1 MVINTIKRTSTISPQ
16 NNKIKEEDY
25 PIHDWYRFILSF
37 PPHLVRK
44 YITKFNINS
53 NMTIL
58 DPFCGTGTVLVESK
72 KNGINSIGI
81 EANPIAAYASVV
93 KTNWTVD
100 PEKLLNHAN
109 EIAEKS
115 LITLKEKGIDDENP
129 DREVKILFPDI
140 IINKLPEEKEKLLL
154 RNSISSLPLHKTLIL
169 IENIEKYKDIRF
181 YDYERL
187 ALAKALVFYISNLRF
202 GPEIGIGKCK
212 VDTSVIKSWLD
223 CVRKMSTDL
232 CNLDIHSEG
241 GATIYKEDSRFLA
254 NIIKHKSIDAVITS
268 PPYPN
273 EKDYT
278 RITRLELVLLGF
290 INNKNELR
298 LLKDKFIR
306 SNTRGIYK
314 NDNDDMIIANFKE
327 ITRIADEIEKRR
339 IQLGK
344 NSGFEKLYA
353 RLTKL
358 YFGGMHRHLD
368 CLRPFLSP
376 GAKLA
381 YVVGDQA
388 SYLQVMIRTGHLLA
402 EIASSLGYKVIDIE
416 TFRERFAT
424 ATKQYLREEVLILEW
439 EGYNR

>member
-1 MVINTIKRTSTISPQ
+1 M
-16 NNKIKEEDY
+16 
-25 PIHDWYRFILSF
+25 
-37 PPHLVRK
+37 
-44 YITKFNINS
+44 
-53 NMTIL
+53 
-58 DPFCGTGTVLVESK
+58 
-72 KNGINSIGI
+72 
-81 EANPIAAYASVV
+81 
-93 KTNWTVD
+93 
-100 PEKLLNHAN
+100 
-109 EIAEKS
+109 
-115 LITLKEKGIDDENP
+115 
-129 DREVKILFPDI
+129 
-140 IINKLPEEKEKLLL
+140 
-154 RNSISSLPLHKTLIL
+154 
-169 IENIEKYKDIRF
+169 
-181 YDYERL
+181 
-187 ALAKALVFYISNLRF
+187 AKALVLDISNLRF

-212 VDTSVIKSWLD
+212 ADTSVIKSWLE
-223 CVRKMSTDL
+223 CIRKMSADL
-232 CNLDIHSEG
+232 CNIEIHSEV
-241 GATIYKEDSRFLA
+241 GATIYKEDSRFLT

-290 INNKNELR
+290 ISNKNELR

-368 CLRPFLSP
+368 SLRPFLSP

-388 SYLQVMIRTGHLLA
+388 SYLKVMIRTGHLLA

-439 EGYNR
+439 EG